1 MQEEYFTLLMLTS
14 SVKYFT
20 IVKKILCVLIT
31 SFLRKNQLHEIM
43 RLFQEESIV
52 TFKFV
57 VLKVESSQYIIDT
70 ISVIDQELILT
81 KTCYLIQLDSK

>member
-31 SFLRKNQLHEIM
+31 SFLRKDQLHEIV
-43 RLFQEESIV
+43 RLFQEKSTV
-52 TFKFV
+52 TSKFV
-57 VLKVESSQYIIDT
+57 ASKVESSRYIIDT

-81 KTCYLIQLDSK
+81 KTRYLVQLDSK